1 MYLINGC
8 NLILSV
14 FHFARNWFNLE
25 TQIGMHK
32 KWNIIR
38 GVVVCLAVMF
48 NQISLA
54 ASSIDEAIKTVADRL
69 EAQQVKDGIGA
80 GRWRGEAGFTGSI
93 VAGMVGAY
101 ELTCDPN
108 YRASA
113 ELGGDYILFVS
124 DVGFHGDEAFALTR
138 LSDIASDPC
147 DNYWRTQVSDFYS
160 NVTGS
165 DGTKAYITD
174 FIGAEPSAMVFYLAN
189 YVVAAYY
196 VNAEDKQIWRQ
207 NLIEQLS
214 RVDDSSNFPV
224 MALGAA
230 TWALALTGPLDET
243 LIDPSGKHSP
253 WWDAK
258 KLADLPSLLLS
269 HQVPDGQ
276 PYAGS
281 FFWQFEHGDSSSDEV
296 VSGFTEDTIF
306 ATLGL
311 VGAAAANPDLNLDA
325 AILAARQALLGGIDS
340 EGKVYEHLWL
350 QGEIYCA
357 YAGEMLQVLAEL
369 VVPGDPDIDG
379 AANLTDLSIFAN
391 SRRAFNCTGCSWGN
405 RADLD
410 HGGEVNFVYL
420 ASMANNWL
428 KAKSQWVQNNKHKC
442 LTVANTTIN

>member
-1 MYLINGC
+1 MD
-8 NLILSV
+8 
-14 FHFARNWFNLE
+14 
-25 TQIGMHK
+25 K
-32 KWNIIR
+32 KWNIICV
-38 GVVVCLAVMF
+38 GVVFLIVMF
-48 NQISLA
+48 NQTSLA
-54 ASSIDEAIKTVADRL
+54 ASSIGEAIKTVADRL

-80 GRWRGEAGFTGSI
+80 GRWRGEIGFTGSI
-93 VAGMVGAY
+93 VAGMVSAY

-113 ELGGDYILFVS
+113 ELGGDYIIFAS
-124 DVGFHGDEAFALTR
+124 DVGFNGDEAFALTR
-138 LSDIASDPC
+138 LSDIAGDPC
-147 DNYWRTQVSDFYS
+147 NNYWRTKVSNFYS
-160 NVTGS
+160 NVKLG

-174 FIGAEPSAMVFYLAN
+174 LISTEPSTMVFYLAN

-196 VNAEDKQIWRQ
+196 VDAEDKQIWRQ

-224 MALGAA
+224 MALGIA

-243 LIDPSGKHSP
+243 LIDPSGKHAP
-253 WWDAK
+253 YWGVK

-296 VSGFTEDTIF
+296 VSGYTEDTIF

-311 VGAAAANPDLNLDA
+311 VGAAAANPDLDLDA
-325 AILAARQALLGGIDS
+325 AVLAARQALLGGIDS

-357 YAGEMLQVLAEL
+357 YAGEMLQVLGEL
-369 VVPGDPDIDG
+369 VSPGDLDVDG
-379 AANLTDLSIFAN
+379 GANLTDLSIFAN
-391 SRRAFNCTGCSWGN
+391 NWRASNCTGCSWGN
-405 RADLD
+405 GADLD
-410 HGGEVNFVYL
+410 RSGEVNFVYL
-420 ASMANNWL
+420 AILANNWL
-428 KAKSQWVQNNKHKC
+428 KGTSQWVQNNKHKC
-442 LTVANTTIN
+442 LTVGNTTIN